1 VPELAERLRVKA
13 SWVYGHADELGVL
26 RLGKYLRF
34 SWARVM
40 NHLAGASDRQF
51 KPESHW
57 GPSPTTFTKINR
69 SAGLED
75 AWNK

>member
-1 VPELAERLRVKA
+1 MNAAPTERDLLTVPELAERLRVKA
-13 SWVYGHADELGVL
+13 SWVYCHADELGVL

-57 GPSPTTFTKINR
+57 GPQPND
-69 SAGLED
+69 LH
-75 AWNK
+75 